1 MTADV
6 PADSQ
11 KILVRPA
18 TRADI
23 PAVVRVSNS
32 SVSEQEDSGFGTPR
46 SESPF
51 ADVARLSAA
60 WRDPNRVRGE
70 EVLVAE
76 LDDGVVGC
84 VTIEDRGPDLELIN
98 IDVPQ
103 ELQRRGIGT
112 RMVRF
117 VEERARREGKRA
129 VTLGTSRN
137 AAGVPW
143 KSLPWWQAL
152 RYVITGEEENAW
164 TRLIGPGV
172 REIRMRK
179 EIRAEPQSKLDLVLR
194 DVVDQDLSVFFE
206 FQRDPTASY
215 MAAFVARDPSDRDAF
230 DAHWKRIRSDPT
242 ITNKTILVGGQVA
255 GSVACYTDEHLGKPE
270 VTYWIGKEFWGK
282 GIATTALSRF
292 LEIVTTRP
300 IYGRAARD
308 NVASLRVLEKCGFK
322 LQGYERS
329 FAGARG
335 KEIEEAIL
343 KLDALIENES

>member
-1 MTADV
+1 MTRAV
-6 PADSQ
+6 ADSR
-11 KILVRPA
+11 KIVVRPA
-18 TRADI
+18 TRADV
-23 PAVVRVSNS
+23 PAIVRVSNS
-32 SVSEQEDSGFGTPR
+32 SVSEKEDSGFGTPR

-51 ADVARLSAA
+51 ADAARLSVA

-76 LDDGVVGC
+76 LNDRVVGC
-84 VTIEDRGPDLELIN
+84 VTIEDRTPDLELIN
-98 IDVPQ
+98 IDVPRK
-103 ELQRRGIGT
+103 LQGRGIGT
-112 RMVRF
+112 QMVRF
-117 VEERARREGKRA
+117 VEERARREGKRS

-137 AAGVPW
+137 AAGVAW
-143 KSLPWWQAL
+143 KSLPWWQSL
-152 RYVITGEEENAW
+152 GYEITGEEENTW
-164 TRLIGPGV
+164 TRRIGPGV

-179 EIRAEPQSKLDLVLR
+179 EIRAEHQSTPDLVLR
-194 DVVDQDLSVFFE
+194 DVIDQDLSVFFE

-230 DAHWKRIRSDPT
+230 DAHWTRIRKDPT
-242 ITNKTILVGGQVA
+242 ITMKTILVGGKVA

-270 VTYWIGKEFWGK
+270 VTYWIGREFWGK
-282 GIATTALSRF
+282 GVATTALSRF
-292 LEIVTTRP
+292 LEIVATRP

-343 KLDALIENES
+343 RLDTAL